1 MSACLQTRK
10 NKGMTPLE
18 LMATIYLGDRACKAI
33 IIESWQNRV
42 LVQVDCL
49 SRIRDPSGRWNFYT
63 DEDIEDA
70 YIVLTGVNSVALE
83 PPGRVPDDY
92 FLDWRA
98 EIAKSTPES
107 SYRVIFDVASSGEM
121 GPAGNVVLTVIA
133 TGMHLEDPK
142 RPGKEIRQ

>member
-1 MSACLQTRK
+1 
-10 NKGMTPLE
+10 MTPLE
-18 LMATIYLGDRACKAI
+18 LMDTIYLGDRACKALT
-33 IIESWQNRV
+33 IESWQNRV

-49 SRIRDPSGRWNFYT
+49 SRIRDPSGHWNFYS

-70 YIVLTGVNSVALE
+70 YIVLTGVSSLALE

-98 EIAKSTPES
+98 EIAASTPEP
-107 SYRVIFDVASSGEM
+107 SYRVIFEVGSSGNM

-133 TGMHLEDPK
+133 TGIHLEDPK
-142 RPGKEIRQ
+142 RPGEEITQ